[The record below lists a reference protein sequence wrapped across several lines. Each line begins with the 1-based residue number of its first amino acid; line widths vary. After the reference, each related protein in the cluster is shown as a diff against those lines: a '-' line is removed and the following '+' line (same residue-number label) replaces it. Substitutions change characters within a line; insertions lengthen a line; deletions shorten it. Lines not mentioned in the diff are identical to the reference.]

1 MINNKPDADLVIAN
15 ANQLI
20 QCKEGVPFES
30 GVIENGWLAVK
41 GEKIIAVGTKDEVEA
56 AVNTGQALKIDAGGK
71 VVAPGFVDCHT
82 HLVFGGSRVEEYC
95 ALLTAKDTGELESK
109 GIKSGI
115 MATVEATRKESIS
128 SLFNSAMARVDGMLS
143 HGATTVE
150 SKSGYGLSVE
160 AEKKILETS
169 FMLRNKAPIDIVTTF
184 LGAHGWP
191 EDMAKAK
198 YIDLLTGEMI
208 PWVADRGLA
217 KFCDVWCDEG
227 KYTAHE
233 SRRILQAARECGL
246 ELKIHTDAYSYIGGS
261 DLAAEMGMVSADHLN
276 YTPREAMRKLAEAG
290 TVGVL
295 MPALDFAV
303 QHPRPFDYPAMKEE
317 GMTLALATNLC
328 PGCWTESMQ
337 FVIVLACRLYR
348 FSPQEAL
355 LAATING
362 AKALNLDYDRGS
374 LEKSKLADIQIWD
387 VPSYEHVVYRYGTNV
402 VEKVIKKGLVVYDK
416 NGAGINNYNH

>member
-1 MINNKPDADLVIAN
+1 MINNKQDADLVIAN
-15 ANQLI
+15 ASQLI
-20 QCKEGVPFES
+20 QCKDGTPFES
-30 GVIENGWLAVK
+30 GVIKNGWLAAK
-41 GEKIIAVGTKDEVEA
+41 GEKIIAVGTKEEVET
-56 AVNTGQALKIDAGGK
+56 AVNTEQALKIDAGGK
-71 VVAPGFVDCHT
+71 VVVPGFVDCHT

-95 ALLTAKDTGELESK
+95 ALLTAKDRGELERR
-109 GIKSGI
+109 GIKTGI

-128 SLFNSAMARVDGMLS
+128 SLFNSAMSRVEGMLS
-143 HGATTVE
+143 HGTTTVE
-150 SKSGYGLSVE
+150 SKSGYGLGAD

-169 FMLRNKAPIDIVTTF
+169 FMLENKAPVDIVTTF

-191 EDMAKAK
+191 EGISKEK
-198 YIDLLTGEMI
+198 YIDLLTEEMI

-233 SRRILQAARECGL
+233 SRKILQAAWDCGL

-276 YTPREAMRKLAEAG
+276 YTPREVMAKLAGAG

-303 QHPRPFDYPAMKEE
+303 HHPRPFDYPAMKEE

-337 FVIVLACRLYR
+337 FVMILACRLYK
-348 FSPQEAL
+348 FSPGEAL
-355 LAATING
+355 LASTING

-387 VPSYEHVVYRYGTNV
+387 IPTFEYVVYRYGTNV
-402 VEKVIKKGLVVYDK
+402 VDKVIKKGLVVFDK
-416 NGAGINNYNH
+416 RGNNINQYNN